1 MQGFTDGD
9 GPGNLFLGQRTGD
22 GDLMRRRFRVGC
34 GCFFL
39 GGRGR
44 GRGVPGRVLLRSFR
58 RTAGSKQPCVCIYYM
73 LSSGGFAAACLQAIA
88 KGVSSILGRPGQTR
102 AMFQASTTRRPVH
115 TLTTVEGLLLLVP
128 PGLHGV
134 VGMMFMHM
142 RSMLLYVI
150 CLLHVYVCYMS
161 LALELDML
169 FVVICCMSVICYMLL
184 FVVICY
190 MSVICYMPVI
200 CLVLGGVVRVR
211 LYVIYCA
218 FV

>member
-58 RTAGSKQPCVCIYYM
+58 RTAGSEQPLCMFILYVEQWRFRCSM
-73 LSSGGFAAACLQAIA
+73 SSGHRERGFFDPRTPWADACD
-88 KGVSSILGRPGQTR
+88 VSGFNNS
-102 AMFQASTTRRPVH
+102 STCSH
-115 TLTTVEGLLLLVP
+115 LSTVEGLLLLVP

-150 CLLHVYVCYMS
+150 CLLHVYVC
-161 LALELDML
+161 
-169 FVVICCMSVICYMLL
+169 
-184 FVVICY
+184 
-190 MSVICYMPVI
+190 
-200 CLVLGGVVRVR
+200 VR
-211 LYVIYCA
+211 
-218 FV
+218 F